1 MRYAFIHEQHPR
13 KFPRKSPDQT
23 PCGAWPVR
31 AMCRALGVSRN
42 GFYDFVRRRTS
53 PGPRAIRRD
62 ELAGKIEQAHG
73 VSRGIYGS
81 PRVCQQLRNEGEKVS
96 EKTVAKV
103 MKGLDLQGKS
113 PRPRKPRTTD
123 SDHGKPVADNILE
136 RNFTTTSPNQKWVAD
151 ITYIDTDEGWLY
163 LAVVIDLFS
172 RRVVGWSTADHM
184 KADLVCEA
192 TRRAL
197 SQRPRLPGENF
208 RGLIHHSDRGSQY
221 ASGDFQ
227 QLLDGYGITCS
238 MSRKGNC
245 WDNAV
250 SESFFGTLKTELDEP
265 FATRAIAHAKLFDYI
280 EVFYNRQRLHST
292 LNYLSPAAY
301 ETAYAVEH
309 QAA

>member
-1 MRYAFIHEQHPR
+1 MRYAFIDEQR
-13 KFPRKSPDQT
+13 ARDDN
-23 PCGAWPVR
+23 AWPVR
-31 AMCRALGVSRN
+31 AMCSALRVSRN
-42 GFYDFVRRRTS
+42 GFYDYARRLST
-53 PGPRAIRRD
+53 PGPRAARHA
-62 ELAGKIEQAHG
+62 ELAAKIRQTHAD
-73 VSRGIYGS
+73 SRATYGS
-81 PRVCQQLRNEGEKVS
+81 PRIHQQLQQDGEVVT

-103 MKGLDLQGKS
+103 MQSLDIQGKS
-113 PRPRKPRTTD
+113 PRRRKPRTTD
-123 SDHGKPVADNILE
+123 SDHGRPVADNVLD
-136 RNFTTTSPNQKWVAD
+136 RDFTATAPNQKWVSD

-172 RRVVGWSTADHM
+172 RRVVGWSTADHL

-197 SQRPRLPGENF
+197 HHRLGQRPGQLPGTLA
-208 RGLIHHSDRGSQY
+208 GVIPGDDGVAALIHHSDRGSQY

-227 QLLDGYGITCS
+227 RLLDDHGITCS

-245 WDNAV
+245 YDNAV

-265 FATRAIAHAKLFDYI
+265 LPTRAIAHQKLFDYI

-292 LNYLSPAAY
+292 LNYMSPAAY
-301 ETAYAVEH
+301 EAMH

>member
-1 MRYAFIHEQHPR
+1 VRYAFIHEQR
-13 KFPRKSPDQT
+13 EQADN
-23 PCGAWPVR
+23 AWPVR
-31 AMCRALGVSRN
+31 ALCSALRVSRN
-42 GFYDFVRRRTS
+42 GFYDYVRRLGA
-53 PGPRAIRRD
+53 PGPRARRRA
-62 ELAGKIEQAHG
+62 ELAAKITRAHAD
-73 VSRGIYGS
+73 SRGTYGS
-81 PRVCQQLRNEGEKVS
+81 PRIHQQLQQDGEMVS

-103 MKGLDLQGKS
+103 MKTLDIQGKS

-123 SDHGKPVADNILE
+123 SDHTQPVADNLLA
-136 RNFTTTSPNQKWVAD
+136 RDFTATGPNQKWVSD

-172 RRVVGWSTADHM
+172 RKVVGWSTADHM

-197 SQRPRLPGENF
+197 RQRLGTAHRLAANLPGAEGNL
-208 RGLIHHSDRGSQY
+208 RGPIHHSDRGSQY

-227 QLLDGYGITCS
+227 RLLDEHGITCS

-280 EVFYNRQRLHST
+280 EVFYNRRRLHST
-292 LNYLSPAAY
+292 LNYTSPAAY
-301 ETAYAVEH
+301 EAKH

>member
-1 MRYAFIHEQHPR
+1 MRYAFIHQQRER
-13 KFPRKSPDQT
+13 DDNRDDN
-23 PCGAWPVR
+23 AYPVR
-31 AMCRALGVSRN
+31 ALCGALQVSRN
-42 GFYDFVRRRTS
+42 GFYDYVRRLDK
-53 PGPRAIRRD
+53 PGPRAERRA
-62 ELAGKIEQAHG
+62 ELAVKVQQAHAD
-73 VSRGIYGS
+73 SRATYGS
-81 PRVCQQLRNEGEKVS
+81 PRIQRQLREDGEAVT
-96 EKTVAKV
+96 EKTVARV
-103 MKGLDLQGKS
+103 MKAVGIQGKS

-123 SDHGKPVADNILE
+123 SDHGRPVADNLLG
-136 RNFTTTSPNQKWVAD
+136 RDFTTTGPNQKWVSD

-172 RRVVGWSTADHM
+172 RRVVGWSTADHL
-184 KADLVCEA
+184 KAGLVCGA

-197 SQRPRLPGENF
+197 RHRLGLAGKLPGELPGADENF

-227 QLLDGYGITCS
+227 QLLDDHGITCS

-245 WDNAV
+245 YDNAV

-265 FATRAIAHAKLFDYI
+265 LPTRAIAHQKLFDYI

-292 LNYLSPAAY
+292 LNYMSPAAY
-301 ETAYAVEH
+301 EAKH

>member
-1 MRYAFIHEQHPR
+1 MRYAFIHEER
-13 KFPRKSPDQT
+13 ARTDNT
-23 PCGAWPVR
+23 WPVG
-31 AMCRALGVSRN
+31 AMCQTLRVSRN
-42 GFYDFVRRRTS
+42 GFYDYRRRLGS
-53 PGPRAIRRD
+53 PGPCAQRRA
-62 ELAGKIEQAHG
+62 ELAQKVTQVHDD
-73 VSRGIYGS
+73 SRGIYGS
-81 PRVCQQLRNEGEKVS
+81 PRIHRQLRDDGEVVS
-96 EKTVAKV
+96 EKTVAKL
-103 MKGLDLQGKS
+103 MKGLDLQGKC
-113 PRPRKPRTTD
+113 PPKRVPRTTD
-123 SDHGKPVADNILE
+123 SGHGRPVADNVLARDFE
-136 RNFTTTSPNQKWVAD
+136 ASALNQKWVAD

-197 SQRPRLPGENF
+197 AKRSLLPGEKD
-208 RGLIHHSDRGSQY
+208 RLIHHSDRGSQY

-227 QLLDGYGITCS
+227 QLLDDYGITCS

-265 FATRAIAHAKLFDYI
+265 FPTRAIAHAKLFDYI

-292 LNYLSPAAY
+292 LNYTTPAAY
-301 ETAYAVEH
+301 EAMH

>member
-1 MRYAFIHEQHPR
+1 VRYAFIHKRQER
-13 KFPRKSPDQT
+13 SENT
-23 PCGAWPVR
+23 WPVTV
-31 AMCRALGVSRN
+31 MCKTLNLSRN
-42 GFYDFVRRRTS
+42 GFYDYVRRLAS
-53 PGPRAIRRD
+53 PGPRAQRRF
-62 ELAGKIEQAHG
+62 ELATKITQAHAD
-73 VSRGIYGS
+73 SRNIYGS
-81 PRVCQQLRNEGEKVS
+81 PRIHRQLRLDGEVVT

-103 MKGLDLQGKS
+103 MKTLEIQGKT
-113 PRPRKPRTTD
+113 PRRRKPRTTD
-123 SDHGKPVADNILE
+123 SDHAHPIADNVLE
-136 RNFTTTSPNQKWVAD
+136 RDFVATGPNQKWVAD

-172 RRVVGWSTADHM
+172 RRVIGWSSADHM

-197 SQRPRLPGENF
+197 SKRSPLPGKLPGEKKNF
-208 RGLIHHSDRGSQY
+208 RGLVHHSDRGSQY

-227 QLLDGYGITCS
+227 DLLKHHGITCS

-265 FATRAIAHAKLFDYI
+265 LPTRAIAHDKLFDYI

-292 LNYLSPAAY
+292 LNYMSPTAY
-301 ETAYAVEH
+301 EAMH
-309 QAA
+309 QVV